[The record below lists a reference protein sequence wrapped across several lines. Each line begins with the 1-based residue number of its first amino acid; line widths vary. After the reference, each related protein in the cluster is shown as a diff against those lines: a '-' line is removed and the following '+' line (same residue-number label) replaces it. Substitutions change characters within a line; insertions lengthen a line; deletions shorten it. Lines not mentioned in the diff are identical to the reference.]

1 MRPSQWIEHLNH
13 VTGVE
18 RTMHVRRYH
27 SKSILLDNLQY
38 LNSSNIIQMIS
49 HKVRTPSVVAAS
61 CLERFV
67 ICNDWFSSS
76 LFFCCKL
83 RLFKTYMF
91 EMYVPTFAL
100 QQNVQASTFP
110 TRSHRG
116 DLSHTHDGRVL
127 WIANPFIVHH
137 RRITAQRRIR
147 SPLRNL
153 PHRVHLT

>member
-1 MRPSQWIEHLNH
+1 
-13 VTGVE
+13 
-18 RTMHVRRYH
+18 
-27 SKSILLDNLQY
+27 
-38 LNSSNIIQMIS
+38 
-49 HKVRTPSVVAAS
+49 
-61 CLERFV
+61 
-67 ICNDWFSSS
+67 
-76 LFFCCKL
+76 
-83 RLFKTYMF
+83 MF
-91 EMYVPTFAL
+91 EMYVPNFAL

-116 DLSHTHDGRVL
+116 DLSHMHDRRVL